1 MMVMR
6 CNRLA
11 PGLAGTVLLLV
22 AACSTPQQDPSKPK
36 IPSEPGTTQSGAV
49 PPGAVPPG
57 ATAQASLEKLCLDL
71 HTSQPHLWPER
82 LPPVQQAGAAAEP
95 FLIEAFENAPA
106 APGGQATLAA
116 LGRIGGTNAIKLCQ
130 QLVSERAPLA
140 VEAALALG
148 DLPAGA
154 SDATLLMCM
163 QDRHSD
169 ASLRVASACSLARHG
184 ERQHS
189 PPFLAAIVRAGT
201 PTGRADEQTFG
212 LPGKTRWARER
223 YFVQRMLR
231 KLGHD
236 DLCDALDS
244 DAPWPVLEKL
254 APRVAK
260 RLAGN

>member
-1 MMVMR
+1 MVTMR

-11 PGLAGTVLLLV
+11 PSLALAIWLAVT
-22 AACSTPQQDPSKPK
+22 ACSTPEQDQNRPSDVGNPDRGN
-36 IPSEPGTTQSGAV
+36 PDETHNPAGPQT
-49 PPGAVPPG
+49 
-57 ATAQASLEKLCLDL
+57 ASLEFLCRELQ
-71 HTSQPHLWPER
+71 TSPPHLWSER
-82 LPPVQQAGAAAEP
+82 LPAIHRAGAAAEP
-95 FLIEAFENAPA
+95 FLITAFEDTPA

-116 LGRIGGTNAIKLCQ
+116 LGRIGGKASIQLCS

-148 DLPAGA
+148 DLPAGDG
-154 SDATLLMCM
+154 DAALLQCM

-169 ASLRVASACSLARHG
+169 ASLRTAAACSLARHG
-184 ERQHS
+184 EREHAPQ
-189 PPFLAAIVRAGT
+189 FLAAIVRAGT
-201 PTGRADEQTFG
+201 PAGRADEKQFG
-212 LPGKTRWARER
+212 LPGKSRWARER

-231 KLGHD
+231 KLGHL
-236 DLCDALDS
+236 DLCHELDS